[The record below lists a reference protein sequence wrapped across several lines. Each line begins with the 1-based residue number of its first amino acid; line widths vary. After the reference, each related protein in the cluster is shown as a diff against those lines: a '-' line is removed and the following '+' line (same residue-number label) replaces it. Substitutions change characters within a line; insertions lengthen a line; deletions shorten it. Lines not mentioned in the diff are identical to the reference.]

1 MEKYTFEG
9 TTYNVAPNRLE
20 EFMVKF
26 PNATKVDEPGKT
38 TDPAPESMDSGSESG
53 LLEQP
58 EPSKASTLASSLAV
72 GFVEFAKGFENLKE
86 GVQLGVA
93 ELLMPGEMS
102 GIEKQAAIKAIRG
115 TNVLGNSESYD
126 PIISKLEENIPEYE
140 TKSITEDLQK
150 GNYAQAGFRTVS
162 AALRS
167 APSLVAA
174 ATGVG
179 GLVALGSSVAGNKFE
194 EELEADPEKS
204 TGILLA
210 NAGATGATEATFEL
224 FTRGI
229 LKRAGF
235 LKSQGNVKAAKELL
249 QGGAKN
255 IVKNIG
261 FGLTTEGASEAATE
275 LSVALIDAI
284 PEKFGG
290 LGKELDRKQ

>member
-1 MEKYTFEG
+1 MNEIYEFEG
-9 TTYNVAPNRLE
+9 TKYDVAPNRLE
-20 EFMVKF
+20 EFMAKF
-26 PNATKVDEPGKT
+26 PNATKVDGPGKT
-38 TDPAPESMDSGSESG
+38 TDPASSDTDSGSESG

-72 GFVEFAKGFENLKE
+72 GFVEFAKGFENIKE

-115 TNVLGNSESYD
+115 TNVLGSSESYD
-126 PIISKLEENIPEYE
+126 PIINKLEENIPEYE

-150 GNYAQAGFRTVS
+150 GNYAQAGFRTVN

-179 GLVALGSSVAGNKFE
+179 GLVALGASTAGNKFE

-204 TGILLA
+204 TGIRFA
-210 NAGATGATEATFEL
+210 
-224 FTRGI
+224 
-229 LKRAGF
+229 
-235 LKSQGNVKAAKELL
+235 
-249 QGGAKN
+249 
-255 IVKNIG
+255 
-261 FGLTTEGASEAATE
+261 
-275 LSVALIDAI
+275 
-284 PEKFGG
+284 
-290 LGKELDRKQ
+290 